1 MEKKPLISAQDS
13 CGSRTGRIRWTAH
26 RYIRN
31 HTRLRKLCWRS
42 WESTRLSWDAAAAE
56 PEYLTQWPDNAF
68 TQKIPQPQSGTV
80 DYVLDHSASGRYAI
94 FCKDISAAESAQ
106 YVQALRDAGYT
117 ELQSAESSVSAGTI
131 IARDDSYLSVSYAD
145 GVLGIV
151 ITLRKNAK

>member
-1 MEKKPLISAQDS
+1 MFKKTFTLFLAGLLVCLLLGGCAAKMASAE
-13 CGSRTGRIRWTAH
+13 A
-26 RYIRN
+26 
-31 HTRLRKLCWRS
+31 LVA
-42 WESTRLSWDAAAAE
+42 LSWDAAAAE

-117 ELQSAESSVSAGTI
+117 ALQSAESTVSAGTI
-131 IARDDSYLSVSYAD
+131 LARDDAYLSVSYAD
-145 GVLGIV
+145 DTLGIV
-151 ITLRKNAK
+151 ITLQKNAK